1 MDVGASPV
9 EGFQLKFIG
18 IFCLAIVSGCALF
31 SSNENVTDL
40 DKIAE
45 FDKKIH
51 INEIGEPKTD
61 GTEPRKEIVSL
72 KKTTKKEKK
81 SAKREKTKP
90 VPTTE
95 DKKLAPH
102 LPEFEDKEGFVGR
115 RPVNDPFRIGEKVVL
130 AVKYFGV
137 VAGDLS
143 LEVGKMV
150 EVNGR
155 KSYTFITDV
164 KSNSSFAIFY
174 EVNDNIKTF
183 VDYEN
188 LVPMGYSLRI
198 RETNDT
204 KEGRGVFD
212 WNAMKAFNW
221 KKYVDEGKVKE
232 EKDEHLLQEFSQNVY
247 SAIFYLRNFTLAVG
261 KEIVFR
267 VNDGGKTL
275 LFKGQVLRKETIETA
290 LGPKETFVVKP
301 QFELDGI
308 FKPVGDIYI
317 WVTNDDRKYLVRMES
332 KIKIGKLVG
341 ELKAIEPGEDS
352 PVSP

>member
-1 MDVGASPV
+1 MSFWGGLISV
-9 EGFQLKFIG
+9 
-18 IFCLAIVSGCALF
+18 FCFTVLSGCALF
-31 SSNENVTDL
+31 KSEETVADL
-40 DKIAE
+40 DKIVE

-51 INEIGEPKTD
+51 ISEIDGPKNETAKPEEK
-61 GTEPRKEIVSL
+61 VSTVKVE
-72 KKTTKKEKK
+72 KKNAKKEKPK
-81 SAKREKTKP
+81 PVKKTKP
-90 VPTTE
+90 PE
-95 DKKLAPH
+95 LKKDEKPITH
-102 LPEFEDKEGFVGR
+102 LPEFEDSEGFVGR
-115 RPVNDPFRIGEKVVL
+115 RPVNDPYRIGEKVIL

-137 VAGDLS
+137 VAGDLT

-174 EVNDNIKTF
+174 KVDDNIKTF

-221 KKYVDEGKVKE
+221 KKYVDDGNVKE
-232 EKDEHLLQEFSQNVY
+232 EKDEHPLELFSQNVY
-247 SAIFYLRNFTLAVG
+247 SAVFYLRNFKLAVG
-261 KEIVFR
+261 KQIVFR
-267 VNDGGKTL
+267 VNDAGKTL

-290 LGPKETFVVKP
+290 LGPKDTFVIKP

-308 FKPVGDIYI
+308 FKPVGDIYMWI
-317 WVTNDDRKYLVRMES
+317 TDDDRKYLVRMES
-332 KIKIGKLVG
+332 KIKIGKIVG
-341 ELKAIEPGEDS
+341 DLKAIEPGEDL
-352 PVSP
+352 PVGP